1 MPELTIA
8 TFNCA
13 GMANPI
19 RRAAF
24 FDLYRRLPVQ
34 VILVQET
41 HSKTEQE
48 AEWAPRVVVFNSIKK
63 TATPK
68 NGVAIFLNDP
78 NIKPGMTKRDL
89 EGRMLAVDISTQS
102 SKFHLLNT
110 YAPTAGMPTKSAY
123 FDSLYF
129 HAYSNLPT
137 VIAMYSI
144 GQT

>member
-24 FDLYRRLPVQ
+24 FDLFRRLPVQ

-63 TATPK
+63 QLRQKTE
-68 NGVAIFLNDP
+68 L
-78 NIKPGMTKRDL
+78 
-89 EGRMLAVDISTQS
+89 QS
-102 SKFHLLNT
+102 F
-110 YAPTAGMPTKSAY
+110 
-123 FDSLYF
+123 
-129 HAYSNLPT
+129 
-137 VIAMYSI
+137 
-144 GQT
+144 